1 MENMDLESICEH
13 DYLSMIEDLEGSYN
27 KNLKIGT

>member
-1 MENMDLESICEH
+1 MDLESICEH

-27 KNLKIGT
+27 KTLKIGL